1 MNRFIQRLLHLLILS
16 LPLFLYVWM
25 PGVLS
30 SDTNTIEIICQ
41 KSHYSPETIRLRKGE
56 PVRLI
61 LKSVDVTH
69 GFAIDDLRI
78 AREIS
83 PGPPTIVDFTPE
95 RSGTFPFYCV
105 VRCGKEHLKMR
116 GTLIVE

>member
-1 MNRFIQRLLHLLILS
+1 MVNSIHRLFYLFVLSILC
-16 LPLFLYVWM
+16 FCM
-25 PGVLS
+25 PGTLS

-41 KSHYSPETIRLRKGE
+41 KSHYSPDTIRVRKGE
-56 PVRLI
+56 PTRLV

-69 GFAIDDLRI
+69 GFAIDDLKI

-83 PGPPTIVDFTPE
+83 PGPPTIIDFTPE
-95 RSGTFPFYCV
+95 RAGSFPFYCV
-105 VRCGKEHLKMR
+105 VRCGKQHLKMR

>member
-1 MNRFIQRLLHLLILS
+1 MNRLIQGFFQALTVSLLLWMPTILS
-16 LPLFLYVWM
+16 
-25 PGVLS
+25 S
-30 SDTNTIEIICQ
+30 ETNTIEIICQ
-41 KSHYSPETIRLRKGE
+41 KSHYSPDTIRLRKGE

-95 RSGTFPFYCV
+95 RAGTFPFYCV
-105 VRCGKEHLKMR
+105 VRCGREHLKMR